1 MKGRNPSAGGL
12 YKQPLSVQI
21 AERIIEEISNGTYV
35 AGSSLPSEQALSMH
49 YNVSRP
55 IVREA
60 LKFLSAQGF
69 VNVSNGKEASVREV
83 DDELLCVFF
92 RRVLGRGIDQ
102 DIRDLFEVRIVL
114 ENMSAALAASNRT
127 EQELVQLRGALDSMA
142 TFIDQPAIYSGFD
155 VKFHILLAQ
164 ASHNIFLFHLIS
176 AIRETLMSL
185 ASSMRLEVPAAQIAL
200 IQDYHEQVYRAV
212 EAGSPQEAGKA
223 MDNHFNTAM
232 ERLVKNLQARS
243 RMRKT

>member
-1 MKGRNPSAGGL
+1 MKGRKLLAGGL
-12 YKQPLSVQI
+12 NRQPLSVQI
-21 AERIIEEISNGTYV
+21 AERIIEEISNGTYA
-35 AGSSLPSEQALSMH
+35 AGSSLPSEQALSVH

-55 IVREA
+55 VVREA
-60 LKFLSAQGF
+60 FKFLSAQGF
-69 VNVSNGKEASVREV
+69 VNVNNGKEASIREV

-92 RRVLGRGIDQ
+92 RRVLGRGSDRDVQ
-102 DIRDLFEVRIVL
+102 DLFEVRMVL
-114 ENMSAALAASNRT
+114 ENMSAAQAAANRT
-127 EQELVQLRGALDSMA
+127 EQELMQLRETLDSMM

-185 ASSMRLEVPAAQIAL
+185 ASNMRLEISAAQIAL
-200 IQDYHEQVYRAV
+200 IQDYHEQIYRAV
-212 EAGSPQEAGKA
+212 KSGAPLEAKKA

-232 ERLVKNLQARS
+232 ERLAKNLQSRS
-243 RMRKT
+243 TMRKN